1 MSVDGIKRVGDMLKT
16 LTWTLVQALVLVDV
30 NHRPEPR
37 DRKKAA
43 LTQMVFGFL
52 VLNITV
58 CDSV

>member
-1 MSVDGIKRVGDMLKT
+1 MLKT
-16 LTWTLVQALVLVDV
+16 LAWTLVQALVLVDV